1 MKKGS
6 STIRTYSTLLLSA
19 LLAIGVAYPNAS
31 VSAAAAPD
39 LRSADHSAIHLESSL
54 RQGDWKL
61 NPPAQGTSSPV
72 QSLAAAAPDE
82 PQNFVDPSDSSEPVT
97 VIVQLKNDPLKVFE
111 AKPSSKARSSLGS
124 YSSILNQEHSAFKSA
139 ALSKTGAKFKREY
152 SKVFNGYSVTLPAN
166 EVDKLLTLPNVKAVF
181 PNEEMHALPVAD
193 GHEVTPNMDESAPL
207 IGAEDMWDSGYD
219 GEGVKVGVIDTGID
233 YNHPS
238 LKDAY
243 KGGYDFVDN
252 DADPMETLPD
262 PSKPLDSN
270 GNTYD
275 TYHGTHVSGTVAG
288 RGDPE
293 HPDAGKGWVRGV
305 APGSDLYVY
314 RVLGPYGSGSTEN
327 VIAGI
332 EKAVSDGMDVINLS
346 LGSNMNNS
354 YTPDA
359 IAADNAALA
368 GVTVVISNGNEGPD
382 AETVGSPAAAQLA
395 ISVGASTPPLQT
407 PIFTSDTIGITYAQ
421 LAATSP
427 KLETEGADLELVDAG
442 LGRPSDYANIDVE
455 GKTAFVQRGE
465 ISFAEK
471 AQNAAANGAVA
482 VIIYNNAPGEIGG
495 ATLNGAEDVVPAYT
509 ISQESGLKLKNE
521 IAKGNNHVK
530 FGYKAEV
537 DLLADLSSRGP
548 ALPNYTIKPDIT
560 APGVGI
566 KSSIPAFGGDYTNAY
581 EELQGTS
588 MAAPHVAG
596 SAALMLEKTREE
608 GLQLKPDDVKALLT
622 NNAVLIKDRDNRE
635 YGTNE
640 QGAGRVDLK
649 NSAEA
654 DAIVKVEESL
664 PAQLQDDTHQISYS
678 GSISFGLQG
687 AGADVTRKLTV
698 ENIANTDQSY
708 SVEVKWNHGGGPVLT
723 PAADSVS
730 LTAGQSTADL
740 NVSLNIPE
748 GNADGLYDGQLIFT
762 QAGNGHVLHVPFSVY
777 VGETYNLAD
786 ISNVELDPIY
796 LSSTKEGKGST
807 LYYALNK
814 KLVDYEFDVYR
825 FDDEGNGEYVGY
837 IYDRDFQNKLDPF
850 YYSYEWDGKVDIAT
864 EPGRKRVNLDPEGV
878 YGIVPVTVE
887 EGDKTAEVVTDSLS
901 QFLVDNTAPDASVP
915 DELVVNPDKPNVG
928 LLQGTINGDLL
939 LDYFYDGTNLQDLIH
954 VKATNT
960 VSKTKLCKE
969 YPATIDEEGNYTIEV
984 PLEDGLNTIDL
995 YVTDDAGNGSSKP
1008 VKTYKY
1014 TAKPET
1020 PKNTDVSLSV
1030 PNQAKVNE
1038 PFDVKVD
1045 FKGSEE
1051 IQAMTVNVT
1060 YDVYTELDHIT
1071 PVIDGT
1077 SNGPV
1082 ESLTSPESTDTK
1094 DGKKTATF
1102 GIQFNHPVKE
1112 GTLAKFTFKGTKAGQ
1127 YDFEVTKATLMN
1139 TEGKE
1144 VQTGQFTGTSIEVTP
1159 AEEPDGSQT
1168 PDQVTGTD
1176 PNQAPDSE
1184 QIQADE
1190 PVTQP
1195 DPGLTDDVTGSF
1207 EVKAAKLDA
1216 PASTPAAEEVTAEQ
1230 DIASTTIPC
1239 TTPDPDPGPGP
1250 DPDPDP
1256 NPNPNPDPDP
1266 SPNPNPGTGSSGGGS
1281 VSSSSSIVTPT
1292 VPAGKKLAAG
1302 SLVEQG
1308 TGDQKTASLT
1318 IDAAY
1323 VTNQLSNADTKAVTL
1338 DISDTDVETYH
1349 TLNIQLSK
1357 AVADQL
1363 TKSNK
1368 GLIIKGKSLELSV
1381 PADDLSSFITTNG
1394 LTIGLGYSSNP
1405 AGTPQSPTGGTT
1417 NFVSGAL
1424 VLSEPAAS
1432 LASPV
1437 TVTLQ
1442 LDPAKIKNRNK
1453 VGIFSVDSN
1462 NLWTYLKPG
1471 SNSANSVTFSLNKS
1485 GSYAAFESNKT
1496 FADLNNH
1503 WAKDEIEVIAS
1514 HYLATGKDTTETYK
1528 PNDQVTQAEF
1538 LTLLDRLL
1546 NTGKTWSDRTAET
1559 GAAHSLTRE
1568 ELAVLLAQALKAD
1581 LTNSNATELAFTD
1594 QNSIQ
1599 PSALNAIAYAVKQ
1612 GYLQGNPDHSF
1623 DPKGKLTRAQAG
1635 VILYR
1640 VLQDIQSK

>member
-19 LLAIGVAYPNAS
+19 LLAVGVAYPNAS

-39 LRSADHSAIHLESSL
+39 LQSADHSAIHLDSSL
-54 RQGDWKL
+54 HKGDWKL

-111 AKPSSKARSSLGS
+111 ANPSAKARSSLGS

-181 PNEEMHALPVAD
+181 PNEEVHALPVAD
-193 GHEVTPNMDESAPL
+193 GHEITPNMDESAPL
-207 IGAEDMWDSGYD
+207 IGAEDMWDSGYV

-252 DADPMETLPD
+252 DSDPMETLPD
-262 PSKPLDSN
+262 PTKPVNST
-270 GNTYD
+270 GSTYD

-346 LGSNMNNS
+346 LGSTMNNS

-407 PIFTSDTIGITYAQ
+407 PIFTSDTAGISYAQ

-427 KLETEGADLELVDAG
+427 KLETESADLELVDAG
-442 LGRPSDYANIDVE
+442 LGRTSDYANIDVK

-471 AQNAAANGAVA
+471 AQNAAANGAMA

-509 ISQESGLKLKNE
+509 ISQESGLKLKSE
-521 IAKGNNHVK
+521 IAKGNNHVT

-649 NSAEA
+649 NSSEA
-654 DAIVKVEESL
+654 DAIIKVEETL
-664 PAQLQDDTHQISYS
+664 PAQLQDDAHQTSYS
-678 GSISFGLQG
+678 GSLSFGLQG
-687 AGADVTRKLTV
+687 AGADVTRNLTV
-698 ENIANTDQSY
+698 ENIANADQSY
-708 SVEVKWNHGGGPVLT
+708 SIEVKWNHDGGPVLT
-723 PAADSVS
+723 PASDSVS
-730 LTAGQSTADL
+730 LSAGQSTADL
-740 NVSLNIPE
+740 NVSLSVPE
-748 GNADGLYDGQLIFT
+748 GTADGLYDGQLIFT
-762 QAGNGHVLHVPFSVY
+762 QSGNGHVLHVPFSVY

-850 YYSYEWDGKVDIAT
+850 YYSYDWDGKVDIAT
-864 EPGRKRVNLDPEGV
+864 KPGKKRVTLDPEGV

-901 QFLVDNTAPDASVP
+901 QFLVDNSAPDASVP

-928 LLQGTINGDLL
+928 VLQGTINGDLL

-954 VKATNT
+954 VKAVNS
-960 VSKTKLCKE
+960 VKGKGNE
-969 YPATIDEEGNYTIEV
+969 YQGTIDDYGNYTVEI
-984 PLEDGLNTIDL
+984 PLENGNNNIDL
-995 YVTDDAGNGSSKP
+995 YISDDAGNGTTKAAKSYKYKYKPEETFSTDVELSAKQGNIKAGKPFNVSVEFKGKQAVQFMTVEVTYDAKLKLNKITPSSKQVKIQNDITTTDAEASLAKSGKKRAVFGIEFNKP
-1008 VKTYKY
+1008 VKSGT
-1014 TAKPET
+1014 
-1020 PKNTDVSLSV
+1020 L
-1030 PNQAKVNE
+1030 
-1038 PFDVKVD
+1038 VD
-1045 FKGSEE
+1045 FSFTASDSGTYDFE
-1051 IQAMTVNVT
+1051 ISNVT
-1060 YDVYTELDHIT
+1060 MLDSNQQ
-1071 PVIDGT
+1071 PVLSGKLTGT
-1077 SNGPV
+1077 SV
-1082 ESLTSPESTDTK
+1082 EIT
-1094 DGKKTATF
+1094 GKKTGKGSTF
-1102 GIQFNHPVKE
+1102 DDTQSLDDNLTTDE
-1112 GTLAKFTFKGTKAGQ
+1112 DQ
-1127 YDFEVTKATLMN
+1127 
-1139 TEGKE
+1139 
-1144 VQTGQFTGTSIEVTP
+1144 S
-1159 AEEPDGSQT
+1159 PDGSQNT
-1168 PDQVTGTD
+1168 PDETQSPDQTPATGE
-1176 PNQAPDSE
+1176 NQPASPDSDPA
-1184 QIQADE
+1184 Q
-1190 PVTQP
+1190 QP
-1195 DPGLTDDVTGSF
+1195 DNSQPAQSDDGGQQGTSPSPEGSSTGESNQPQ
-1207 EVKAAKLDA
+1207 DA
-1216 PASTPAAEEVTAEQ
+1216 SSNAAST
-1230 DIASTTIPC
+1230 
-1239 TTPDPDPGPGP
+1239 
-1250 DPDPDP
+1250 
-1256 NPNPNPDPDP
+1256 
-1266 SPNPNPGTGSSGGGS
+1266 
-1281 VSSSSSIVTPT
+1281 
-1292 VPAGKKLAAG
+1292 
-1302 SLVEQG
+1302 
-1308 TGDQKTASLT
+1308 
-1318 IDAAY
+1318 
-1323 VTNQLSNADTKAVTL
+1323 ADTN
-1338 DISDTDVETYH
+1338 TDA
-1349 TLNIQLSK
+1349 Q
-1357 AVADQL
+1357 
-1363 TKSNK
+1363 
-1368 GLIIKGKSLELSV
+1368 GK
-1381 PADDLSSFITTNG
+1381 
-1394 LTIGLGYSSNP
+1394 
-1405 AGTPQSPTGGTT
+1405 
-1417 NFVSGAL
+1417 
-1424 VLSEPAAS
+1424 
-1432 LASPV
+1432 
-1437 TVTLQ
+1437 
-1442 LDPAKIKNRNK
+1442 
-1453 VGIFSVDSN
+1453 
-1462 NLWTYLKPG
+1462 
-1471 SNSANSVTFSLNKS
+1471 
-1485 GSYAAFESNKT
+1485 
-1496 FADLNNH
+1496 
-1503 WAKDEIEVIAS
+1503 
-1514 HYLATGKDTTETYK
+1514 
-1528 PNDQVTQAEF
+1528 
-1538 LTLLDRLL
+1538 
-1546 NTGKTWSDRTAET
+1546 
-1559 GAAHSLTRE
+1559 
-1568 ELAVLLAQALKAD
+1568 
-1581 LTNSNATELAFTD
+1581 
-1594 QNSIQ
+1594 
-1599 PSALNAIAYAVKQ
+1599 
-1612 GYLQGNPDHSF
+1612 
-1623 DPKGKLTRAQAG
+1623 
-1635 VILYR
+1635 
-1640 VLQDIQSK
+1640 

>member
-97 VIVQLKNDPLKVFE
+97 VIVQLKNDPLKVYE
-111 AKPSSKARSSLGS
+111 AKPGAQARSSLGS
-124 YSSILNQEHSAFKSA
+124 YNSILNQEHSAFKSA

-166 EVDKLLTLPNVKAVF
+166 QVDKLLTLPNVKAVF

-219 GEGVKVGVIDTGID
+219 GKGVKVGVIDTGID

-407 PIFTSDTIGITYAQ
+407 PIFTSETIGITYAQ

-442 LGRPSDYANIDVE
+442 LGRTSDYANVDVK

-482 VIIYNNAPGEIGG
+482 VIIYNNVPGEIGG

-509 ISQESGLKLKNE
+509 ISQESGQKLKNE
-521 IAKGNNHVK
+521 IAKGNNHVT

-548 ALPNYTIKPDIT
+548 ALPNFTIKPDIT

-649 NSAEA
+649 NSSEA

-664 PAQLQDDTHQISYS
+664 PAQLQDDTHQTSYS

-708 SVEVKWNHGGGPVLT
+708 SIEVKWNHGGGPVLT
-723 PAADSVS
+723 PAAESVS
-730 LTAGQSTADL
+730 LSAGQSTADL

-748 GNADGLYDGQLIFT
+748 GTADGLYDGQLIFT

-796 LSSTKEGKGST
+796 LSSTNEGKGST

-864 EPGRKRVNLDPEGV
+864 TPGKKRVYLDPEGV

-954 VKATNT
+954 VKAVN
-960 VSKTKLCKE
+960 SAKGKDNE
-969 YPATIDEEGNYTIEV
+969 YQGTIDEYGNYTVEV
-984 PLEDGLNTIDL
+984 PLENGTNNIDL
-995 YVTDDAGNGSSKP
+995 YISDDAGNGTAKAAKSYKYKYKPEETPSTDVELSAKQGKIKTGKPFNVSVEFKGKQAVQFMTVEVTYDAKLKLNKITPTSKQVKIQNDVTATDAEASLAQTGKKRAVFGIEFNKP
-1008 VKTYKY
+1008 VKSGT
-1014 TAKPET
+1014 
-1020 PKNTDVSLSV
+1020 L
-1030 PNQAKVNE
+1030 
-1038 PFDVKVD
+1038 VD
-1045 FKGSEE
+1045 FSFT
-1051 IQAMTVNVT
+1051 AS
-1060 YDVYTELDHIT
+1060 DA
-1071 PVIDGT
+1071 GT
-1077 SNGPV
+1077 
-1082 ESLTSPESTDTK
+1082 
-1094 DGKKTATF
+1094 
-1102 GIQFNHPVKE
+1102 
-1112 GTLAKFTFKGTKAGQ
+1112 
-1127 YDFEVTKATLMN
+1127 YDFEISSVTMLDSN
-1139 TEGKE
+1139 QQPVLSGKL
-1144 VQTGQFTGTSIEVTP
+1144 TGTSVEVTGGKKP
-1159 AEEPDGSQT
+1159 GKGSNSDDAQNLDDNLTTDEDQSPDQAQSPDGSQST
-1168 PDQVTGTD
+1168 DGTHSPDQSPVTDDNQPASPETD
-1176 PNQAPDSE
+1176 PSQ
-1184 QIQADE
+1184 
-1190 PVTQP
+1190 QP
-1195 DPGLTDDVTGSF
+1195 DNSQQPAQSGDGAQQGSSPAGEGANTG
-1207 EVKAAKLDA
+1207 ATNQ
-1216 PASTPAAEEVTAEQ
+1216 TPAADSNA
-1230 DIASTTIPC
+1230 
-1239 TTPDPDPGPGP
+1239 
-1250 DPDPDP
+1250 
-1256 NPNPNPDPDP
+1256 
-1266 SPNPNPGTGSSGGGS
+1266 
-1281 VSSSSSIVTPT
+1281 
-1292 VPAGKKLAAG
+1292 AAG
-1302 SLVEQG
+1302 
-1308 TGDQKTASLT
+1308 
-1318 IDAAY
+1318 
-1323 VTNQLSNADTKAVTL
+1323 ADTNTE
-1338 DISDTDVETYH
+1338 S
-1349 TLNIQLSK
+1349 Q
-1357 AVADQL
+1357 
-1363 TKSNK
+1363 
-1368 GLIIKGKSLELSV
+1368 GK
-1381 PADDLSSFITTNG
+1381 
-1394 LTIGLGYSSNP
+1394 
-1405 AGTPQSPTGGTT
+1405 
-1417 NFVSGAL
+1417 
-1424 VLSEPAAS
+1424 
-1432 LASPV
+1432 
-1437 TVTLQ
+1437 
-1442 LDPAKIKNRNK
+1442 
-1453 VGIFSVDSN
+1453 
-1462 NLWTYLKPG
+1462 
-1471 SNSANSVTFSLNKS
+1471 
-1485 GSYAAFESNKT
+1485 
-1496 FADLNNH
+1496 
-1503 WAKDEIEVIAS
+1503 
-1514 HYLATGKDTTETYK
+1514 
-1528 PNDQVTQAEF
+1528 
-1538 LTLLDRLL
+1538 
-1546 NTGKTWSDRTAET
+1546 
-1559 GAAHSLTRE
+1559 
-1568 ELAVLLAQALKAD
+1568 
-1581 LTNSNATELAFTD
+1581 
-1594 QNSIQ
+1594 
-1599 PSALNAIAYAVKQ
+1599 
-1612 GYLQGNPDHSF
+1612 
-1623 DPKGKLTRAQAG
+1623 
-1635 VILYR
+1635 
-1640 VLQDIQSK
+1640 